1 METNAKRRGPLVEI
15 VLWYLMLIEKDLSIP
30 TLIEH
35 ESSSNANRNVSMEFN
50 VKRKF
55 SMGPYANRKCSMEP
69 NDNRNVSMEFNWNR
83 NVSIGPNTNRNPR
96 LIERVL

>member
-35 ESSSNANRNVSMEFN
+35 ESSSNANRNVQ
-50 VKRKF
+50 
-55 SMGPYANRKCSMEP
+55 
-69 NDNRNVSMEFNWNR
+69 WNLM
-83 NVSIGPNTNRNPR
+83 
-96 LIERVL
+96 LIELFLWDPALIESVLWNKMLIEMFL